1 MSQGPSVHT
10 KLVYMYTN
18 ICNRNICNWVQQ
30 MQTCTMWLHYVIS
43 LILISDS
50 FVITQYSMSE
60 ITTLLW
66 HMQLKNPN
74 LITGDEKLL
83 KSMNTDFINLA
94 KILFLDHQTIS
105 VTKVQRLIQLKRQSP
120 YLSVLNFCNSPV

>member
-1 MSQGPSVHT
+1 
-10 KLVYMYTN
+10 
-18 ICNRNICNWVQQ
+18 
-30 MQTCTMWLHYVIS
+30 
-43 LILISDS
+43 
-50 FVITQYSMSE
+50 MSE

-66 HMQLKNPN
+66 HLQLKNPN
-74 LITGDEKLL
+74 LITGGEKLL

-94 KILFLDHQTIS
+94 KMLFLDHQTIS

>member
-1 MSQGPSVHT
+1 
-10 KLVYMYTN
+10 
-18 ICNRNICNWVQQ
+18 
-30 MQTCTMWLHYVIS
+30 
-43 LILISDS
+43 
-50 FVITQYSMSE
+50 MSE

-66 HMQLKNPN
+66 HLQLKNPN